1 MNDTAAL
8 NISSSPHIRGPHTTR
23 ALMLDVLI
31 ALIPVFI
38 AGFFAYGWRAAVISA
53 LSIASAV
60 FFEFIYEK
68 LMKLP
73 VTVND
78 LSAAVT
84 GAILAINLPATVP
97 FWMPVLGAA
106 FAIIIVKM
114 LFGGLGHNF
123 MNPAL
128 AARVFLLISFAGMM
142 TNYPTT
148 VRLISTFKEVVSE
161 ATPLAAVRAGDE
173 INWLTMLTEMHA
185 GCIGEASAVAILI
198 GAAYL
203 LIRGTIAARIPFTYI
218 ASTVVF
224 VVLFSLATGNAAN
237 INFNYIMAQICG
249 GGLLL
254 GAFFMATDYVT
265 NPSTPIGQIIF
276 AVVLGLVTALIRVIS
291 SGTEGVSYAIII
303 GNMVSPL
310 IDHLL
315 TPSYF
320 GKNSKA
326 LDAPK
331 KAEQPAGGAAK

>member
-1 MNDTAAL
+1 MSDVKTL

-31 ALIPVFI
+31 ALVPVFI
-38 AGFFAYGWRAAVISA
+38 AGIYAFGWRAAVISVI
-53 LSIASAV
+53 SIVSAV

-68 LMKLP
+68 LMKQP
-73 VTVND
+73 ITIWD

-84 GAILAINLPATVP
+84 GAILAINLPPEVP
-97 FWMPVLGAA
+97 FWVPVLGSA

-142 TNYPTT
+142 TTYPTK
-148 VRLISTFKEVVSE
+148 VRLVSTFSEVVSE
-161 ATPLAAVRAGDE
+161 ATPLAAVKAGQD
-173 INWLTMLTEMHA
+173 INWLEMLTEMHT
-185 GCIGEASAVAILI
+185 GCIGEASAIAILL

-203 LIRGTIAARIPFTYI
+203 LIRGTIAARIPITYI
-218 ASTVVF
+218 LSTAVF
-224 VVLFSLATGNAAN
+224 VVIISAITGNMSN
-237 INFNYIMAQICG
+237 ITVNYMVAQITG

-265 NPSTPIGQIIF
+265 NPSTPLGQVIYAVILGII
-276 AVVLGLVTALIRVIS
+276 TALIRVIS
-291 SGTEGVSYAIII
+291 SGTEGVSYAIIV

-315 TPSYF
+315 VPSYF
-320 GKNSKA
+320 GKKSRAIDDPGKKKKEEKA
-326 LDAPK
+326 
-331 KAEQPAGGAAK
+331 

>member
-1 MNDTAAL
+1 MNDTTAL

-38 AGFFAYGWRAAVISA
+38 AGFFAYGWRAIVISA
-53 LSIASAV
+53 LSIASAI

-68 LMKLP
+68 IMKLP

-161 ATPLAAVRAGDE
+161 ATPLAAVRAGED
-173 INWLTMLTEMHA
+173 INWFTMLTEMHT
-185 GCIGEASAVAILI
+185 GCIGEASAIAIFI

-237 INFNYIMAQICG
+237 ISFNYIMAQICG

-265 NPSTPIGQIIF
+265 NPSTPIGQIIY

-310 IDHLL
+310 IDQLL
-315 TPSYF
+315 TPTYF
-320 GKNSKA
+320 GKKSKA
-326 LDAPK
+326 IDAPK
-331 KAEQPAGGAAK
+331 KAEQAAGGASK